1 MLTGGGCFGPWTSFV
16 FSTFILL
23 ANGQPLQQPQDPLP
37 NQLGPLLAP
46 PNVDYSQ
53 INQLDINTYN
63 ASAPKEDSDD
73 RLAII
78 KGLFPSIA
86 DTPDEKNS
94 PILNSDE
101 SGPSQE
107 LTLPKSLDQTVEE
120 EFVAHIHKDPIDQT
134 NKGST
139 TNEFFQDNSD
149 SKTKE
154 LFPTDESEIAS
165 KDKNIHIHKDP
176 IDQTNE
182 GSTTK
187 EVFQDNTISK
197 TKELFP
203 TDENVIPSKTKE
215 LFPKDKFMESKTTI
229 VVPNDSKTPKEVPSD
244 LSTKELFPTDKNSES
259 KTKELFPKD
268 KFMESKNT
276 IEVPNDSKTPKE
288 VPSDLSTKELF
299 PKDKNIESKTKE
311 LFPNEQ
317 ILESKTK
324 DNAKDDGS
332 VKDGRSDFDIYFA
345 NSKESKELKSQR
357 FENKAL
363 NISWNEVSE
372 SEANMMDFNINST
385 EEGPVEDSIP

>member
-1 MLTGGGCFGPWTSFV
+1 MNNISSLFIVSINAAFIYDSYLFGIQLKYTGPNPGSLKLCL
-16 FSTFILL
+16 I
-23 ANGQPLQQPQDPLP
+23 QDPLP

-63 ASAPKEDSDD
+63 ASAPKQDSDD

-78 KGLFPSIA
+78 KGLFPSIV

-107 LTLPKSLDQTVEE
+107 LALPKSLDQTVEE

-134 NKGST
+134 NEGSKT
-139 TNEFFQDNSD
+139 KEFFQDNSD

-154 LFPTDESEIAS
+154 LFPTDESELAS

-176 IDQTNE
+176 IDKTNE

-187 EVFQDNTISK
+187 EFFQDNTISK

-215 LFPKDKFMESKTTI
+215 LFPKDKNM
-229 VVPNDSKTPKEVPSD
+229 
-244 LSTKELFPTDKNSES
+244 ES

-268 KFMESKNT
+268 KFMESKTT

-357 FENKAL
+357 FENKVKGKY
-363 NISWNEVSE
+363 IY
-372 SEANMMDFNINST
+372 MDNSGIFFFSQCHQT
-385 EEGPVEDSIP
+385 SLLYRIF